1 MAIDFSSVAQNKIQL
16 TETINDDM
24 MKYLNVLWYS

>member
-1 MAIDFSSVAQNKIQL
+1 MAIDFSSVAQNNIQL